1 MGVREILIEFL
12 DQVDPSVRGILADV
26 LVAEQRK
33 IDMANPRGVKE
44 EIRDIIDAQVRAEE
58 RKN

>member
-58 RKN
+58 RKA